1 MADPLVIHTCCS
13 RPQNLP
19 YLVQS
24 LHYFPELLNVRWDIS
39 IDSNRV
45 SRMEWEQKI
54 LDITST
60 IDNIPVFVTFE
71 EHEHI
76 EYPEYILRNRELER
90 LFSGFPGFYFYTLD
104 DDNILHPAFFPVI
117 GHYIQNKPN
126 KAYVF
131 ATIFQRENGPYPWID
146 SYLVRV
152 PDPAFVRPTQIDIAQ
167 YVVHSS
173 VIGDVRFLIRDGC
186 ADGVFIETLFN
197 NKPTEFVFVPQI
209 LAYYNSLNPMKPW
222 VPPLEIGF

>member
-1 MADPLVIHTCCS
+1 MC
-13 RPQNLP
+13 
-19 YLVQS
+19 YL
-24 LHYFPELLNVRWDIS
+24 PELLNVQWDIS

-45 SRMEWEQKI
+45 NPVEWEQRI
-54 LDITST
+54 LDIALT
-60 IDNIPVFVTFE
+60 IDNISVSVTFE
-71 EHEHI
+71 EHESI

-90 LFSGFPGFYFYTLD
+90 LFNRLSGFYFYTLD

-117 GHYIQNKPN
+117 SHYIQKEPN

-152 PDPAFVRPTQIDIAQ
+152 PDPAFVSPTQIDIAQ
-167 YVVHSS
+167 YVVHST
-173 VIGDVRFLIRDGC
+173 VIGDTRFVLGNGC
-186 ADGVFIETLFN
+186 ADGIFIQTLFS
-197 NKPTEFVFVPQI
+197 NKRSEFVFIHQI

-222 VPPLEIGF
+222 VPPLEIGL